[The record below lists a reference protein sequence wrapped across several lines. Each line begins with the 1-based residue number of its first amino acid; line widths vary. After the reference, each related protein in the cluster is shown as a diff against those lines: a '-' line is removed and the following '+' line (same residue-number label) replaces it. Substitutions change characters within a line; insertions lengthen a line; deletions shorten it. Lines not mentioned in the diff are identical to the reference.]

1 MHLGFDNETT
11 LIAQRLCNFEGFL
24 RRSGE
29 RALLDVDAERGHEFL
44 GVVLVEIEEPD
55 WVGEHGLVLK
65 SCESALHL
73 WLINIFI

>member
-1 MHLGFDNETT
+1 
-11 LIAQRLCNFEGFL
+11 
-24 RRSGE
+24 
-29 RALLDVDAERGHEFL
+29 
-44 GVVLVEIEEPD
+44 VVLVEIEEPD